1 MTYEEYLS
9 WKDRLA
15 AAEPVLTRLAVL
27 HDFLQR
33 SVEPGTTTGKLT
45 VEYVAQDGTKKTI
58 EFVQEEA
65 IGAGHLLAERLKNDL
80 LAELAR
86 L

>member
-9 WKDRLA
+9 WKDRIA
-15 AAEPVLTRLAVL
+15 AAEPVLTRLAAL
-27 HDFLQR
+27 NDFLQR
-33 SVEPGTTTGKLT
+33 SVEPGNTTGVLT
-45 VEYVAQDGTKKTI
+45 VAYLSATGARKTI